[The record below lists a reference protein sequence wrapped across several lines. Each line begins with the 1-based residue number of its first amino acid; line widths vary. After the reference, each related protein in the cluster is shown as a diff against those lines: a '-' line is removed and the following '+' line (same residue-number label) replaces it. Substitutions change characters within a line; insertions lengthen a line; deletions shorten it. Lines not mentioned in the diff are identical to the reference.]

1 MTYVKNLKFDE
12 KPDYSF
18 LKKIF
23 KERFV
28 KEGLEYDY
36 VYDWILIPMSTRS
49 PFYSSKIPLTIE
61 LLQNEEKYRIILN
74 IYRFLIKEYEKDRF
88 GESNF
93 SNWNMID
100 ELDNRDGEIDEPQV

>member
-1 MTYVKNLKFDE
+1 MNYCRNLKFED

-18 LKKIF
+18 LKKLF

-28 KEGLEYDY
+28 KEGYEHDY
-36 VYDWILIPMSTRS
+36 VYDWILIPMSVRN

-61 LLQNEEKYRIILN
+61 LLQNEEK
-74 IYRFLIKEYEKDRF
+74 FLIKEYEKDRF

-93 SNWNMID
+93 SNWNMIE
-100 ELDNRDGEIDEPQV
+100 ELDNHEDEVEQ

>member
-1 MTYVKNLKFDE
+1 MEKKLQTPIDQLCKGLPNEIQQYMTYVKNLKYDE

-28 KEGLEYDY
+28 KEGYEYDY

-61 LLQNEEKYRIILN
+61 LLQNEEK
-74 IYRFLIKEYEKDRF
+74 
-88 GESNF
+88 
-93 SNWNMID
+93 
-100 ELDNRDGEIDEPQV
+100 